1 MLVNLAKSVGRKLK
15 GLRAHELAGLAFIA
29 VFLVGVVF
37 SACSDNEPAQVAP
50 AETATSAPA
59 PTMAPTVAPEATAA
73 PAPELPDASVGKT
86 VAVGGATV
94 ARYRVGEELV
104 RLPAPI
110 VAVGETSDVSGAIA
124 FDADGAV
131 VPDASTLTVSMTGF
145 VSDEDRRDNWV
156 RRQFSAQFPN
166 AEMTATA
173 VEDMP
178 WPLPDSGA
186 ATFKLI
192 GNMTIMGATSEVTW
206 NVNALFAPGAVTGQA
221 QTVITF
227 DQFDMDKPALP
238 FIISVEDEI
247 TLEIDIDAA
256 VE

>member
-1 MLVNLAKSVGRKLK
+1 MLVNSAREALRWLR

-29 VFLVGVVF
+29 IFLVGVLF
-37 SACSDNEPAQVAP
+37 SACSDNDEFQP
-50 AETATSAPA
+50 APA
-59 PTMAPTVAPEATAA
+59 PTATTAPAPTAAPTVAPEPTAPPTA
-73 PAPELPDASVGKT
+73 PDADETGATVTVGD
-86 VAVGGATV
+86 ATV

-110 VAVGETSDVSGAIA
+110 VAVGETSDVSGAIV

-131 VPDASTLTVSMTGF
+131 VPDESALTVSMTGF

-166 AEMTATA
+166 AEMTVTA
-173 VEDMP
+173 VEGMP

-192 GNMTIMGATSEVTW
+192 GDMTIMGATSEVAW
-206 NVNALFAPGAVTGQA
+206 NVNAVFAPGAATGQA

-227 DQFDMDKPALP
+227 EQFEMDKPALP